1 MKTSKSKFIFL
12 LIPFLLVGCEQARV
26 STSSSSIETDTKIVK
41 DYSESDINLIGK
53 HTQNSIDILS
63 EVENNNVF
71 SRANNVTPIEEGY
84 PSAEAYSLKVN
95 GKLSLDKNKVNYD
108 IEDIFRIDVLTFGKL
123 YITARSI
130 TEKVNLDL
138 YRLDS
143 DDFGNNYAAYMESGY
158 YEDETSY
165 YLGDLSAGVY
175 FIKLSLDTSALT
187 TATTIQYSLNINYD
201 FELASDIELSKSE
214 YLTSDKALI
223 WKSKYNLASVK
234 PLTSME
240 KVLIQSN
247 ESDLD
252 FPFATY
258 LQENMAYPY
267 ADIYIWDENLKQA
280 IAQVFT
286 SIDEHLE
293 LVIDRDMEDGDSL
306 DTKFKLGIHPSFS
319 EDEVSVKFTIKD
331 IDDKVLE
338 EWTENFSLTEGSIL
352 FSNDQEL
359 TSLFMKEN
367 TITGLDFL
375 LMCDKV
381 ISALETNR
389 DVLKLSSFFKIV
401 EENGEKYVF
410 FGYDFS
416 SQRDA
421 VESLPISES
430 LVKTRKDGTLFFG
443 DMYPISTGDDVAEAL
458 K

>member
-1 MKTSKSKFIFL
+1 MKRIKNIFSIL
-12 LIPFLLVGCEQARV
+12 LLVLVTGC
-26 STSSSSIETDTKIVK
+26 SSAVQTISPIQPSDFRIVK
-41 DYSESDINLIGK
+41 DYSESELSLIM
-53 HTQNSIDILS
+53 TQTSVSTKKIS
-63 EVENNNVF
+63 EIENNNIF
-71 SRANNVTPIEEGY
+71 FFFFNVKTIEEGY
-84 PSAEAYSLKVN
+84 PSAEKYSLKVN

-108 IEDIFRIDVLTFGKL
+108 IEDVFRIDVLTFGKL

-143 DDFGNNYAAYMESGY
+143 DDFGNNYAAYVESGY
-158 YEDETSY
+158 YESGTSY

-187 TATTIQYSLNINYD
+187 TATIIQYSLNINYD

-293 LVIDRDMEDGDSL
+293 LVIDRDMEYGDSL

-319 EDEVSVKFTIKD
+319 EDEVRVKFTIKD

-389 DVLKLSSFFKIV
+389 DVLKLSSFFKII

>member
-1 MKTSKSKFIFL
+1 MKRIKNIFSIL
-12 LIPFLLVGCEQARV
+12 LLVLVTGC
-26 STSSSSIETDTKIVK
+26 SSAVQTISPIQPSDFRIVK
-41 DYSESDINLIGK
+41 DYSESELSLIM
-53 HTQNSIDILS
+53 TQTSVSTKKFS
-63 EVENNNVF
+63 EIENNNIF
-71 SRANNVTPIEEGY
+71 SKANNVTPIEEGY
-84 PSAEAYSLKVN
+84 PSAEKYSLKVN

-108 IEDIFRIDVLTFGKL
+108 IEDVFRIDVLTFGKL

-143 DDFGNNYAAYMESGY
+143 DDFGNNYAVYVESGY
-158 YEDETSY
+158 YESGTSY

-175 FIKLSLDTSALT
+175 FIKLSLDTSTLT
-187 TATTIQYSLNINYD
+187 TAKTIQYSLNVNYD

-214 YLTSDKALI
+214 YLTSYKALI

-247 ESDLD
+247 ESDLE
-252 FPFATY
+252 FPFASY

-293 LVIDRDMEDGDSL
+293 LVIDRDMEYGDSL

-319 EDEVSVKFTIKD
+319 EDEVRVKFTIKD

-389 DVLKLSSFFKIV
+389 DVLKLSSFFKII

>member
-1 MKTSKSKFIFL
+1 MKRIKNIFSIL
-12 LIPFLLVGCEQARV
+12 LLVLVTGC
-26 STSSSSIETDTKIVK
+26 SSAVQTISPIQSSDFRIVK
-41 DYSESDINLIGK
+41 DYSESELSLIM
-53 HTQNSIDILS
+53 TQTSVSTKKFS
-63 EVENNNVF
+63 EIENNNIF
-71 SRANNVTPIEEGY
+71 SKANNVTPIEEGY
-84 PSAEAYSLKVN
+84 PSAEKYSLKVN
-95 GKLSLDKNKVNYD
+95 GKLSLDENKVNYD
-108 IEDIFRIDVLTFGKL
+108 SEDFFRLDLLSSGRL
-123 YITARSI
+123 YISAKNI
-130 TEKVNLDL
+130 AEEVNLDL

-143 DDFGNNYAAYMESGY
+143 DDFGNNYAAYVESGY
-158 YEDETSY
+158 YESGTSY
-165 YLGDLSAGVY
+165 YLGDLLAGVY

-293 LVIDRDMEDGDSL
+293 LVIDRDMEYGDSL
-306 DTKFKLGIHPSFS
+306 DTKFKLGIYPSFS
-319 EDEVSVKFTIKD
+319 EDEVRVKFTIKD

-389 DVLKLSSFFKIV
+389 DVLKLSSFFKII

>member
-1 MKTSKSKFIFL
+1 MKRIKNIFSIL
-12 LIPFLLVGCEQARV
+12 LLVLVTGC
-26 STSSSSIETDTKIVK
+26 SSEVQTIAPSQPGDFRIVK
-41 DYSESDINLIGK
+41 DYSESELSLIMIQTSASTK
-53 HTQNSIDILS
+53 NFS
-63 EVENNNVF
+63 EIENNNTF
-71 SRANNVTPIEEGY
+71 SKANNVTPIEEGY
-84 PSAEAYSLKVN
+84 PSAEKYSLKVN

-108 IEDIFRIDVLTFGKL
+108 SEDFFRLDLLSSGRL
-123 YITARSI
+123 YISAKNI
-130 TEKVNLDL
+130 EEEVNLDL

-143 DDFGNNYAAYMESGY
+143 DDFGNNYAAYVESGY
-158 YEDETSY
+158 YESGTSY

-175 FIKLSLDTSALT
+175 FIKLSLDTSTLT

-306 DTKFKLGIHPSFS
+306 DTKFKLGIHPSFG

-389 DVLKLSSFFKIV
+389 DVLKLSSFFKII

>member
-1 MKTSKSKFIFL
+1 MNKYNLKFVFL
-12 LIPFLLVGCEQARV
+12 LIPFLLVGCNQIK
-26 STSSSSIETDTKIVK
+26 SSSSSSLNDPDIKIVK
-41 DYSESDINLIGK
+41 DYSDADINLIGEK
-53 HTQNSIDILS
+53 TQDNLDVLS
-63 EVENNNVF
+63 ELESNNVF
-71 SRANNVTPIEEGY
+71 SRAHNVTPIENGY
-84 PSAEAYSLKVN
+84 PSSGVYSLKIN
-95 GKLSLDKNKVNYD
+95 GRLLVDENKVNYD
-108 IEDIFRIDVLTFGKL
+108 DIDIFRLDVLSSGRL
-123 YITARSI
+123 YMSAKNI
-130 TEKVNLDL
+130 EEEVNLDL

-143 DDFGNNYAAYMESGY
+143 DDFGNNYAAYVESGY
-158 YEDETSY
+158 YESGTSY
-165 YLGDLSAGVY
+165 YLGDSSAGVY

-252 FPFATY
+252 FPFASY

-293 LVIDRDMEDGDSL
+293 LVIDRNMEYGDSL

-319 EDEVSVKFTIKD
+319 EDEVRVKLTIKD
-331 IDDKVLE
+331 IDDKVLV
-338 EWTENFSLTEGSIL
+338 EWTENFSLIEGSIL

-389 DVLKLSSFFKIV
+389 DVLKLSSFFKII

>member
-1 MKTSKSKFIFL
+1 M
-12 LIPFLLVGCEQARV
+12 LLVLVTGC
-26 STSSSSIETDTKIVK
+26 SSEVQTIAPSQPGDFRIVK
-41 DYSESDINLIGK
+41 DYSESELSLIMIQTSASTK
-53 HTQNSIDILS
+53 NFS
-63 EVENNNVF
+63 EIENNNTF
-71 SRANNVTPIEEGY
+71 SKANNVTPIEEGY
-84 PSAEAYSLKVN
+84 PSAEKYSLKVN
-95 GKLSLDKNKVNYD
+95 GKLSLDENKVNYD
-108 IEDIFRIDVLTFGKL
+108 SEDFFRLDLLSSGRL
-123 YITARSI
+123 YISAKNI
-130 TEKVNLDL
+130 EEEVNLDL

-143 DDFGNNYAAYMESGY
+143 DDFGNNYAAYVESGY
-158 YEDETSY
+158 YESGTSY

-306 DTKFKLGIHPSFS
+306 DTKFKLGIHPSFG

-359 TSLFMKEN
+359 TSLFRKEN

-389 DVLKLSSFFKIV
+389 DVLKLSSFFKII